1 MVQAL
6 LSGQKGAESSESEH
20 GLRVGRQARPWLNRV
35 TTNAV
40 STVSGEQLAG
50 YGYRYA
56 AVGNATTIVS
66 GGSQAPATTLRY
78 QHDAANQPS
87 PPW

>member
-20 GLRVGRQARPWLNRV
+20 GLRRGRRWLYRV

-66 GGSQAPATTLRY
+66 GVSQAPATTLRY